1 MSRSVAEEPGVII
14 PADDDFVV
22 VGKITGVFGVRGG
35 LKVYSYTE
43 PHDNILNYSPWYFAN
58 AGTWVKREVRDGHAK
73 GKGVVAFLIDCTDRD
88 AAAALV
94 HTEIAVRQSQLP
106 LTEAGEYYWSDLIG
120 LRVVTVNGVA
130 LGQVTQL
137 FETGANDVLVV
148 QGERERMIPYLPQQ
162 VVREV
167 NVARGEMVVDWDPD
181 F

>member
-1 MSRSVAEEPGVII
+1 MSRSVTESGALRV
-14 PADDDFVV
+14 DDDFVV

-43 PHDNILNYSPWYFAN
+43 PRANILNYSPWYLITGGVRVA
-58 AGTWVKREVRDGHAK
+58 REVRNGHAK
-73 GKGVVAFLIDCTDRD
+73 GKGVVAFLADCTDRN
-88 AAAALV
+88 AAEALV
-94 HTEIAVRQSQLP
+94 YSEVAVLRSQLP
-106 LTEAGEYYWSDLIG
+106 PAEEGEYYWSDLIG
-120 LRVVTVNGVA
+120 LHVVTVNGIA

-148 QGERERMIPYLPQQ
+148 QGERERMIPYLPKQ

-167 NVARGEMVVDWDPD
+167 NLARGEMVVDWDPD

>member
-1 MSRSVAEEPGVII
+1 MSRVVEPGAI

-22 VGKITGVFGVRGG
+22 VGKIIGVFGVRGG

-43 PHDNILNYSPWYFAN
+43 PHANILNYSPWYLA
-58 AGTWVKREVRDGHAK
+58 AGDSWLKREVRNGHAK
-73 GKGVVAFLIDCTDRD
+73 GKGVVAFLTDCTDRD

-94 HTEIAVRQSQLP
+94 HTEVAVRRSQLP
-106 LTEAGEYYWSDLIG
+106 PAEAGEYYWSDLIG
-120 LRVVTVNGVA
+120 LHVVTVNGIA
-130 LGQVTQL
+130 LGQVTGL

-148 QGERERMIPYLPQQ
+148 QGERERMIPYLPEQ

>member
-1 MSRSVAEEPGVII
+1 MSPSVAEPGATPV
-14 PADDDFVV
+14 DDDFVV

-43 PHDNILNYSPWYFAN
+43 PHANILNYSPWYLAT
-58 AGTWVKREVRDGHAK
+58 AGAWVKREVRDGHAK
-73 GKGVVAFLIDCTDRD
+73 GKGVVAFLTDCTDRD

-94 HTEIAVRQSQLP
+94 HTEVAVRRSQLP
-106 LTEAGEYYWSDLIG
+106 PAETGEYYWSDLIG

-148 QGERERMIPYLPQQ
+148 QGERERMIPYLPAQ

-167 NVARGEMVVDWDPD
+167 SVARGEIVVDWDPD

>member
-1 MSRSVAEEPGVII
+1 MSRSVAAPGAL
-14 PADDDFVV
+14 PADHDVVV

-43 PHDNILNYSPWYFAN
+43 PYANILNYSPWYVAT
-58 AGTWVKREVRDGHAK
+58 GGIWVQREVRDGHAK
-73 GKGVVAFLIDCTDRD
+73 GKGVVAFLTDCTDRD
-88 AAAALV
+88 QAAALV
-94 HTEIAVRQSQLP
+94 HSEVAVLRSQLP
-106 LTEAGEYYWSDLIG
+106 VAKTGEYYWSDLIG
-120 LRVVTVNGVA
+120 LRVVTVNGIA

-148 QGERERMIPYLPQQ
+148 QGERERMIPYLPAQ

-167 NVARGEMVVDWDPD
+167 NLAGGEIVVDWDPD

>member
-1 MSRSVAEEPGVII
+1 VSRSVTEPGAL

-43 PHDNILNYSPWYFAN
+43 PHANILNYSPWYLATGG
-58 AGTWVKREVRDGHAK
+58 AWVKREVRNGHAK
-73 GKGVVAFLIDCTDRD
+73 GKGVVAFLTDCTDRD

-94 HTEIAVRQSQLP
+94 HTEISVRQSQLP
-106 LTEAGEYYWSDLIG
+106 PAEAGEYYWSDLIG
-120 LRVVTVNGVA
+120 LRVVTVNSVA
-130 LGQVTQL
+130 LGRVTQL

-148 QGERERMIPYLPQQ
+148 QGERERLIPYLPEQ

-167 NVARGEMVVDWDPD
+167 SVVRGEIVVDWDPD

>member
-1 MSRSVAEEPGVII
+1 MAQPGALLV
-14 PADDDFVV
+14 DDDFVV

-43 PHDNILNYSPWYFAN
+43 PHANILNYSPWYLITGGARV
-58 AGTWVKREVRDGHAK
+58 TREVRNGHAK
-73 GKGVVAFLIDCTDRD
+73 GKGVVAFLTGCTDRD
-88 AAAALV
+88 AAEALV
-94 HTEIAVRQSQLP
+94 HSEVAVLRSQLP
-106 LTEAGEYYWSDLIG
+106 PAEEGEYYWSDLIG
-120 LRVVTVNGVA
+120 LHVVTVNGVA

-162 VVREV
+162 VVRAV
-167 NVARGEMVVDWDPD
+167 DLARGEIVVDWDPD

>member
-1 MSRSVAEEPGVII
+1 MSRSIDEPGAI

-43 PHDNILNYSPWYFAN
+43 PHANILNYSPWYFAI
-58 AGTWVKREVRDGHAK
+58 AGIWAKHEVRGGHAK
-73 GKGVVAFLIDCTDRD
+73 GKGVIAFLTDCTDRD
-88 AAAALV
+88 TAAALV
-94 HTEIAVRQSQLP
+94 HTEISVRQSQLP
-106 LTEAGEYYWSDLIG
+106 PAEAGEYYWSDLIG
-120 LRVVTVNGVA
+120 LRVITVNGVE

-148 QGERERMIPYLPQQ
+148 AGERERMIPYLPEQ

-167 NVARGEMVVDWDPD
+167 NLTRGELVVDWDPD

>member
-1 MSRSVAEEPGVII
+1 MSRSATEPGAI
-14 PADDDFVV
+14 PVGGDFVV

-43 PHDNILNYSPWYFAN
+43 PHDNILNYSPWYFA
-58 AGTWVKREVRDGHAK
+58 AGDTWVQREVRDGHAK
-73 GKGVVAFLIDCTDRD
+73 GKGVIAFLVDCTDRD

-94 HTEIAVRQSQLP
+94 HSEVAVRRSQLP
-106 LTEAGEYYWSDLIG
+106 PAEAGEYYWSDLIG
-120 LRVVTVNGVA
+120 LRIVTVTGVE
-130 LGQVTQL
+130 LGKVAEL

-148 QGERERMIPYLPQQ
+148 QGERERMIPYLPGQ

-167 NVARGEMVVDWDPD
+167 SLARGEIVVDWDPD